1 MLPSQP
7 LVSSQS
13 GFFWYNVRLATVLR
27 IALLILELF
36 YTLEK
41 EVDAIWKR
49 KFSAVT
55 FLYAMIRGCTLG
67 YILVINTSIFIPVMI
82 TVSLLFKTR
91 LFLTSPKPYL

>member
-13 GFFWYNVRLATVLR
+13 GFFWYNVRLATVLH

-55 FLYAMIRGCTLG
+55 LLYTMIRGCTLG
-67 YILVINTSIFIPVMI
+67 YILIINTSIFVPAKMKVRF
-82 TVSLLFKTR
+82 VFKIR
-91 LFLTSPKPYL
+91 MFLAFA